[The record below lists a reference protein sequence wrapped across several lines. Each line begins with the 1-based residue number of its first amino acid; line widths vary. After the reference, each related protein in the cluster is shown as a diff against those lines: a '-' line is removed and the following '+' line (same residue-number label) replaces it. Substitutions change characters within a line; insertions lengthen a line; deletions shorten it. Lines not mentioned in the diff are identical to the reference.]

1 MARRVGDNKFSFFR
15 GEIAVRDV
23 NSNALLTLGLQP
35 IDQQRQIEF
44 FSLRAMT
51 FTVIMQ
57 RRELIFI
64 NLQGIVQQTTYQ
76 RTFTVINAATG

>member
-35 IDQQRQIEF
+35 IYQQRQGRMIDRDQAG
-44 FSLRAMT
+44 SM
-51 FTVIMQ
+51 
-57 RRELIFI
+57 ELKKR
-64 NLQGIVQQTTYQ
+64 QGY
-76 RTFTVINAATG
+76 F

>member
-23 NSNALLTLGLQP
+23 NSNALLTLSLQP
-35 IDQQRQIEF
+35 IYQQRQIEF